1 MNKLSTK
8 KTENFDNF
16 SIQSLVYNTLDDWY
30 DSKHRKIT
38 IDEIKFINSIPI
50 VDCPYCHNT
59 SYINYGYTKLK
70 IRKYYCK
77 ECRGVFTPITGTMFD
92 SKKIPMSEW
101 IEYLLHLF
109 EFHSI
114 KTSAID
120 NRNAISTGNY
130 WLKKVFLAL
139 KNYQDNII
147 LSGNIYL
154 DETFINVI
162 NKDIKKK
169 GNLKYKGI
177 STNKLCIGCATDR
190 LHHIYFYEGK
200 AKPTKES
207 TFYTFHSHIS
217 PNSNLY
223 HDYEKAHLYLFKTIP
238 NLVSYEY
245 KSIVN
250 KYYED
255 KKNPLYPINHEHM
268 LLKKFL
274 SAHQGFDRR
283 QIQDWLNLFSFIMNP
298 PFNRFE
304 KAIELIKLMINTRN
318 VVRFKENKSK
328 KIKKI
333 PSLS

>member
-1 MNKLSTK
+1 MLDKYDIIFIRKLKLS
-8 KTENFDNF
+8 F
-16 SIQSLVYNTLDDWY
+16 SLIEL
-30 DSKHRKIT
+30 
-38 IDEIKFINSIPI
+38 SIFVLI
-50 VDCPYCHNT
+50 
-59 SYINYGYTKLK
+59 S
-70 IRKYYCK
+70 
-77 ECRGVFTPITGTMFD
+77 GV
-92 SKKIPMSEW
+92 
-101 IEYLLHLF
+101 LAA
-109 EFHSI
+109 
-114 KTSAID
+114 SAIISMD
-120 NRNAISTGNY
+120 IITQSKAQAVISQFETYREAINR
-130 WLKKVFLAL
+130 F
-139 KNYQDNII
+139 
-147 LSGNIYL
+147 
-154 DETFINVI
+154 
-162 NKDIKKK
+162 
-169 GNLKYKGI
+169 
-177 STNKLCIGCATDR
+177 
-190 LHHIYFYEGK
+190 
-200 AKPTKES
+200 
-207 TFYTFHSHIS
+207 
-217 PNSNLY
+217 Y

-328 KIKKI
+328 KIKKT